1 MANNYSKVLELA
13 NKNNMGLSNTIKR
26 DYGIPLDYSS
36 VQASYDDAVVY
47 AATDTLAY
55 IGQPIAVGGTLYI
68 VTDEA
73 LGKHSVTKNDVT
85 TEYDVYIKE
94 VGARPEGDNK
104 SIVVGADGK
113 VSMYGF
119 TAAANST
126 LPRKKS
132 DGTIEWVA
140 IDAIVRGDGNEK
152 TRVVAAAADSDITV
166 TEVYNSEN
174 DTYTYTLDVDFP
186 AIPEYSVTKT
196 DGDGIVT
203 YRLTKDG
210 VAIGEAIVVPDAY
223 DDTALAQR
231 VSDVEAD
238 ISAHGD
244 RIDAV
249 EDRLDVFFGAA
260 TEEEQQKVYDTLAE
274 IQEYIAND
282 ESGASGMAA
291 SIKANTDAIAALN
304 GTGSDSVQGKIAAA
318 ITEQAAEDAATYATQ
333 DELAAVSAKADAA
346 AVKTEVEAALADK
359 IGEDELNT
367 KLADY
372 YTKDETYT
380 QTEINDLIKE
390 ITGGEVDP
398 DNSVTALKSRIESH
412 EAESSASFDA
422 INRKNTE
429 QDEAISDNA
438 DAIAAIN
445 DPTTGIYAKATAD
458 AATTAQNKVN
468 DLSSTL
474 TPKVNQ
480 NTSDISSL
488 NSQVSGI
495 NKNIQTLGGK
505 VGTLETKTTTLE
517 GGLQAETSAREAL
530 TGTVNQHTT
539 NITGLKAKDDELAA
553 AISANT
559 NKFADYA
566 KTSEVSSL
574 IATEIGK
581 NDHKAL
587 EDGIA
592 ANETAISEE
601 VTRAKAR
608 EDALAAS
615 IKTNSDA
622 ISANESEIARINDV
636 VVAAINGDNEAFD
649 SIKELAD
656 WISKHDTEVLP
667 VVNANTAAIEK
678 LNGTGDGS
686 VAKAVAD
693 AVAQIPV
700 ATMQKVGLVK
710 ASSEV
715 TVAQDGTMEIG
726 YVSTDK
732 LIAGNETWVLQGGN
746 AGVVTQ

>member
-1 MANNYSKVLELA
+1 MANNYSKILELA

-26 DYGIPLDYSS
+26 DYGIPIDYSS

-119 TAAANST
+119 AAAPNST

-132 DGTIEWVA
+132 DGTVEWVA
-140 IDAIVRGDGNEK
+140 IDAIVQGDGNEK
-152 TRVVAAAADSDITV
+152 TRVVAADNSDITIN
-166 TEVYNSEN
+166 EVYNSKN

-196 DGDGIVT
+196 DGNGIVT
-203 YRLTKDG
+203 YRLIKDG
-210 VAIGEAIVVPDAY
+210 VAIGDAIVIPDAY

-231 VSDVEAD
+231 VSDVEAN

-244 RIDAV
+244 RIGVV
-249 EDRLDVFFGAA
+249 EGKLDVFFGAA

-282 ESGASGMAA
+282 ESGASSMAA
-291 SIKANTDAIAALN
+291 SIKANTDAIATLN
-304 GTGSDSVQGKIAAA
+304 GTGSDSIHGKITAA

-333 DELAAVSAKADAA
+333 DELAAVSAKANAA
-346 AVKTEVEAALADK
+346 AVKTEVDTALANK
-359 IGEDELNT
+359 ISKDELNT

-372 YTKDETYT
+372 YTKTETYT
-380 QTEINDLIKE
+380 QTEINALIRE

-429 QDEAISDNA
+429 QDGLISDNA

-495 NKNIQTLGGK
+495 NENIQTLSGK
-505 VGTLETKTTTLE
+505 VGTLETKTNTLE
-517 GGLQAETSAREAL
+517 GNLQAETSARETLA
-530 TGTVNQHTT
+530 GTVNQHTT
-539 NITGLKAKDDELAA
+539 DITSLKAKDEELAA

-559 NKFADYA
+559 DKFADYA

-581 NDHKAL
+581 IDHKAL
-587 EDGIA
+587 EDSIA
-592 ANETAISEE
+592 ANKTAISEE

-622 ISANESEIARINDV
+622 ISANVREIARINDV

-667 VVNANTAAIEK
+667 VVNANTAAIER
-678 LNGTGDGS
+678 LNGTGEGS

-693 AVAQIPV
+693 AVANIPV
-700 ATMQKVGLVK
+700 ATMQNVGLVK

-732 LIAGNETWVLQGGN
+732 LIAGNETWVLKGGN
-746 AGVVTQ
+746 AGVVSQ

>member
-1 MANNYSKVLELA
+1 MANNYSKILELA

-73 LGKHSVTKNDVT
+73 LGKHSVTKGETT

-94 VGARPEGDNK
+94 VGAKPEGDGK

-119 TAAANST
+119 AAAKNAT

-140 IDAIVRGDGNEK
+140 IDAIVQGDGNEK
-152 TRVVAAAADSDITV
+152 TRVVAAEDSDITV

-186 AIPEYSVTKT
+186 AIPEYSVSKE
-196 DGDGIVT
+196 DGDGFVT

-210 VAIGEAIVVPDAY
+210 VAVGEAIVVPDAY
-223 DDTALAQR
+223 DDTALANR
-231 VSDVEAD
+231 VTEAEAD
-238 ISAHGD
+238 ISELGGRVD
-244 RIDAV
+244 TI
-249 EDRLDVFFGAA
+249 EDRLDVFFGSA

-304 GTGSDSVQGKIAAA
+304 GTGSDSIQGKIAAA
-318 ITEQAAEDAATYATQ
+318 IEEQAAEDAGTYATQ
-333 DELAAVSAKADAA
+333 DELAAVADKANKA
-346 AVKTEVEAALADK
+346 AVKTEVETALADK
-359 IGEDELNT
+359 VGTEELNT
-367 KLADY
+367 RLGNFYTKTETF
-372 YTKDETYT
+372 TKDE
-380 QTEINDLIKE
+380 INELISE
-390 ITGGEVDP
+390 ITGGTVDP
-398 DNSVTALKSRIESH
+398 DNSITALKSRVETH

-422 INRKNTE
+422 LDRKDAEHDT
-429 QDEAISDNA
+429 AIKANA

-445 DPTTGIYAKATAD
+445 DESNGIYARAVAD

-468 DLSSTL
+468 DLAST
-474 TPKVNQ
+474 VNQ
-480 NTSDISSL
+480 NTSDVASIK
-488 NSQVSGI
+488 SQITGI
-495 NKNIQTLGGK
+495 NGNITTLSGN
-505 VGTLETKTTTLE
+505 VGDLTSRTSTLE
-517 GGLQAETSAREAL
+517 GGLQAETSARETLA
-530 TGTVNQHTT
+530 GAVNQH
-539 NITGLKAKDDELAA
+539 ITDIANLKAKDETLASEIA
-553 AISANT
+553 ANT
-559 NKFADYA
+559 EKFKDYSTT
-566 KTSEVSSL
+566 KEVASL

-581 NDHKAL
+581 IDHKAL

-592 ANETAISEE
+592 ANETAITEE
-601 VTRAKAR
+601 VTRAKAK
-608 EDALAAS
+608 ETELAAS
-615 IKTNSDA
+615 IKTNADA
-622 ISANESEIARINDV
+622 ISENAGEIARIDGV
-636 VVAAINGDNEAFD
+636 LKAAIENEDDTALN
-649 SIKELAD
+649 SIKELAA
-656 WISKHDTEVLP
+656 WVSEHDTEVLP
-667 VVNANTAAIEK
+667 VVEANTQAIAK
-678 LNGTGDGS
+678 LVGEGDGS
-686 VAKAVAD
+686 VKKIVAD

-700 ATMQKVGLVK
+700 ATAQKAGLVK
-710 ASSEV
+710 GSDEV
-715 TVAQDGTMEIG
+715 TVAGDGTLEIG

-732 LIAGNETWVLQGGN
+732 LIAGKETWVLKGGN
-746 AGVVTQ
+746 AGVVSQ